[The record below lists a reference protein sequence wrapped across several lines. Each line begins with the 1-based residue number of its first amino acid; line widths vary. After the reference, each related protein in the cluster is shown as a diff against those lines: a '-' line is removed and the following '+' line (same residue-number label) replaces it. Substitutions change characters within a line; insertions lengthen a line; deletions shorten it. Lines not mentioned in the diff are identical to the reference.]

1 MASHTLW
8 GTSMEAPPDDLAKV
22 QECLAELRLRYPA
35 GAMDCLDQVLEAY
48 LTLRRRSS
56 GRSRG
61 SDPWGAD
68 ALALQAAL
76 WAVRRLL
83 LGFFPSSRTKR
94 EGDDCSPQA
103 EAAYAAFAQVL
114 GEQARRTSDSTEALL
129 SGLILEWLDM
139 TRAGPGANDRPP
151 VSQVDWD
158 LPHLSRVVD
167 RLERLFRPWLPHLRQ
182 QVFRVRGKPVAP
194 ATQVTAIRPWPGS
207 GGGSPILPARH
218 A

>member
-1 MASHTLW
+1 MASHTPW
-8 GTSMEAPPDDLAKV
+8 GNSMEAPPDHLAKV
-22 QECLAELRLRYPA
+22 QESLAELRMRFPA
-35 GAMDCLDQVLEAY
+35 AAMDCLDQVLEAY
-48 LTLRRRSS
+48 LTLRQRSS
-56 GRSRG
+56 GLSRG
-61 SDPWGAD
+61 RDPRSED

-103 EAAYAAFAQVL
+103 EAAYTGFAQAL
-114 GEQARRTSDSTEALL
+114 GEQARCTRDSTEALL
-129 SGLILEWLDM
+129 SGLILEWVDM
-139 TRAGPGANDRPP
+139 TRAGPGAHDRPP

-158 LPHLSRVVD
+158 LPHLSRVVG

-182 QVFRVRGKPVAP
+182 QVFRVRDTPVA
-194 ATQVTAIRPWPGS
+194 ATQVAALRPWPGS
-207 GGGSPILPARH
+207 GGGSPIFPARR